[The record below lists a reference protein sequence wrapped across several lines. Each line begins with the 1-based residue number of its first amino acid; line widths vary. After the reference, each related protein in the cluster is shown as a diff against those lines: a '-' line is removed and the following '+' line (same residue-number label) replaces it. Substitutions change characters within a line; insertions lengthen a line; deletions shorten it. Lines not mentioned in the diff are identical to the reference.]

1 MSANIEQ
8 EGVEYMLKPLHD
20 NVVLKKEK
28 VEKKTASGII
38 LTGDAKE
45 QPSFASVIAVGEGS
59 IVDGKLTPL
68 SVKVGDKV
76 VYKKYSTTEF
86 KFEEEEYLII
96 AEKDIL
102 AILE

>member
-1 MSANIEQ
+1 
-8 EGVEYMLKPLHD
+8 MLKPLHD

-38 LTGDAKE
+38 LTGDVKE
-45 QPSFASVIAVGEGS
+45 QPSFADVVAVGEGNL
-59 IVDGKLTPL
+59 VDGKLIPL
-68 SVKVGDKV
+68 TVKTGDKV

-86 KFEEEEYLII
+86 KYDDEEYLII

-102 AILE
+102 AVLEEE

>member
-1 MSANIEQ
+1 
-8 EGVEYMLKPLHD
+8 MLKPLHD

-28 VEKKTASGII
+28 TEKKTASGII

-45 QPSFASVIAVGEGS
+45 QPSFAAVIAVGEGS
-59 IVDGKLTPL
+59 IVDGKLLPL
-68 SVKVGDKV
+68 SVKIGDKV
-76 VYKKYSTTEF
+76 VYKRYSTTEF